1 MGKLLSLCMIVK
13 NEEKFLKRCLD
24 SIADLV
30 DEIII
35 TDTGSTDRT
44 KEIAYQYTDKV
55 YDFTWTNDFAAARN
69 HGIQHAVGRWILW
82 LDADEYVQ
90 NNNKENLRNLLLSL
104 NDSEPTAVTVPI
116 LNFIGNSLENRFIES
131 TAARI
136 FLNHQDIMFT
146 RPIHEQVTCMNGQ
159 LKYFNTDFCIFHT
172 GYTQEIRKEKDK
184 SNRNMSIFENMKHK
198 GTPTDNYQLFTLANE
213 YMILGDHKKAL
224 YNFER
229 AYKRAKKDEAWF
241 IHCTV
246 QYIFA
251 SMELKRYKEAVVL
264 IEEAIGRWGQ
274 YPDFYCYL
282 GVIYQNFGLDHLA
295 IQYFEKSLELAEL
308 ASASSEK
315 FWIISPNFG
324 SITPYMKLNEIFSKQ
339 GNLPKV
345 IYCLSKIIGMN
356 PSDSINLYRL
366 LHLLSLS
373 EPVDQIILFLDKF
386 YPKTEAANIK
396 LCLQMSLL
404 LGHEQLCKFYMEQC
418 RVADLELAPI
428 YKLRYAIISKD
439 HDLFDS
445 TLSGISS
452 IPDDLE
458 YVKSLCL
465 AACIWK
471 NSRYLNALDH
481 QTDESYYTFKTI
493 LEDFIKESP
502 SEENYRPYLSTI
514 ASILVELFKT
524 GHYDT
529 YDWLINCVPD
539 LFDELTNY
547 MANYFYTQ
555 HQTELAVDY
564 YSLLHNSN
572 RLNAESYENLGW
584 LYLNQGELNDG
595 LEFLKKS
602 LELNPNAVSIYS
614 TICLNTNDPIEKENY
629 KEKMFNTFP
638 QYRGIPFLKTI

>member
-13 NEEKFLKRCLD
+13 NEEKLLKRCLD

-30 DEIII
+30 DEIVI

-69 HGIQHAVGRWILW
+69 HGIQHAEGRWILW
-82 LDADEYVQ
+82 LDADEYVS
-90 NNNKENLRNLLLSL
+90 NNHKEGLRTLLKNL
-104 NDSEPTAVTVPI
+104 DEAAPTALLVPI
-116 LNFIGNSLENRFIES
+116 LNYIGDSLENRFIES
-131 TAARI
+131 SAARI
-136 FLNHQDIMFT
+136 FLNHQDIIFT
-146 RPIHEQVTCMNGQ
+146 RPIHEQVTYLNGQ
-159 LKYFNTDFCIFHT
+159 LKYYNTDFFIFHT
-172 GYTQEIRKEKDK
+172 GYTHEVHVEKDK
-184 SNRNMSIFENMKHK
+184 STRNLSIFEDMSEKSIPK
-198 GTPTDNYQLFTLANE
+198 DNYQLFTLANE
-213 YMILGDHKKAL
+213 YMMIGNHKKAL
-224 YNFER
+224 YYYER
-229 AYKRAKKDEAWF
+229 VYKRANKNESWF

-251 SMELKRYKEAVVL
+251 SMELKRYKEAIVL

-282 GVIYQNFGLDHLA
+282 GVIYKTLGFDDHA
-295 IQYFEKSLELAEL
+295 IQNFEKSLELAEL
-308 ASASSEK
+308 ASASSGK
-315 FWIISPNFG
+315 FWLVSPNFG

-356 PSDSINLYRL
+356 SSDSINLYRL

-386 YPKTEAANIK
+386 YPKTETTNLK

-404 LGHEQLCKFYMEQC
+404 LGHEQLSTFYMEQC
-418 RVADLELAPI
+418 HKAELELATT
-428 YKLRYAIISKD
+428 YRLRYAIISKD

-445 TLSGISS
+445 TFSCLSST
-452 IPDDLE
+452 PEDLE

-471 NSRYLNALDH
+471 DSQYLNAVDH
-481 QTDESYYTFKTI
+481 QVDESFSAFKSI

-502 SEENYRPYLSTI
+502 SEDNYRPYLSTI
-514 ASILVELFKT
+514 ASILIELFKT

-529 YDWLINCVPD
+529 YDWLINCVPN
-539 LFDELTNY
+539 LFEELANH

-555 HQTELAVDY
+555 HQTELALDY

-584 LYLNQGELNDG
+584 LYMNQGEHQEG
-595 LEFLKKS
+595 LEFFKKS
-602 LELNPNAVSIYS
+602 LELNPNVVSIY
-614 TICLNTNDPIEKENY
+614 TAICTNTNNPSDKAIY
-629 KEKMFNTFP
+629 KEKMFNSFP
-638 QYRGIPFLKTI
+638 QYRGIPFLKTL